1 MPATLADPCER
12 YRRRLDAHLATLP
25 SDPARRAF
33 CDREHAKWIER
44 FEAFQIAVARGTYD
58 GTATAWDFHI
68 TLGDIASRRAALRE
82 AV

>member
-12 YRRRLDAHLATLP
+12 YRRRLDQHLATLP

-33 CDREHAKWIER
+33 CDREYAKWIER
-44 FEAFQIAVARGTYD
+44 FEAFQAAVANGTYE